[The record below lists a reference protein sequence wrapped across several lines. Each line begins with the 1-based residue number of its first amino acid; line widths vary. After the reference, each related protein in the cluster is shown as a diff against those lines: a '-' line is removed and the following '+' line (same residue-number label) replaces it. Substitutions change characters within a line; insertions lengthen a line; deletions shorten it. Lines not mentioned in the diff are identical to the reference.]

1 MASAA
6 GFGRLLRDV
15 AKPSLTSGA
24 LATGVSLLGGANPL
38 QALATGAVDTAA
50 SAIPLGFLRKVSP
63 KSYTKRT
70 LIDTKTGEK
79 IVQQGTHDL
88 ETPLNIATSIGA
100 GYLTSP
106 LIYGTGEQV
115 APTDTVQSQQ
125 ILQENIQRD
134 LLNSKLAGKY
144 GMPNAY
150 SPGTMFQMQGLEATL
165 LSDLEEEFAQ
175 QLMQGRYSSA
185 QKRGA
190 LYDLPELNLASITR
204 DMGAIVGV

>member
-24 LATGVSLLGGANPL
+24 LATGISLLGGANPL

-70 LIDTKTGEK
+70 LVDPKTGEK
-79 IVQQGTHDL
+79 IVQQGRHDL
-88 ETPLNIATSIGA
+88 ETPLNFATSVGA

-106 LIYGTGEQV
+106 LIYGTGQQQQMMQQVEQRSLV
-115 APTDTVQSQQ
+115 NQMP
-125 ILQENIQRD
+125 LQDQ
-134 LLNSKLAGKY
+134 LL
-144 GMPNAY
+144 
-150 SPGTMFQMQGLEATL
+150 SPGTQFQMTGLPDPNDFQQFLNQQNNWSQYLSPQDQALLQQTL
-165 LSDLEEEFAQ
+165 
-175 QLMQGRYSSA
+175 
-185 QKRGA
+185 GA
-190 LYDLPELNLASITR
+190 
-204 DMGAIVGV
+204 

>member
-106 LIYGTGEQV
+106 LIYGTGQQQQMMQQTEQRSLV
-115 APTDTVQSQQ
+115 NQLPMEYQ
-125 ILQENIQRD
+125 D
-134 LLNSKLAGKY
+134 L
-144 GMPNAY
+144 
-150 SPGTMFQMQGLEATL
+150 SPGTQFQMTGLPDNKQFEQFLNQQGGWINY
-165 LSDLEEEFAQ
+165 LSPQDQ
-175 QLMQGRYSSA
+175 QLVQ
-185 QKRGA
+185 QTLGA
-190 LYDLPELNLASITR
+190 
-204 DMGAIVGV
+204 